1 MRKIWFKIRI
11 RYAQLKQWLYCK
23 IKKVKNKPDDP
34 NIYPF
39 W

>member
-1 MRKIWFKIRI
+1 MKKIWFKIRI
-11 RYAQLKQWLYCK
+11 RYAQLKQWYIWK
-23 IKKVKNKPDDP
+23 FKKKGHDDDD